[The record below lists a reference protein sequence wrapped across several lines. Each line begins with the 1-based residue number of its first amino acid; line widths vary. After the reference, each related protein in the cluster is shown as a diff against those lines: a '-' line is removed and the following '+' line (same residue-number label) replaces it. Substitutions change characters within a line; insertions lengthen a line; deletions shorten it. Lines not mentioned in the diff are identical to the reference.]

1 MRNWRV
7 YERGL
12 VSRGD
17 VTLWLSPDARAA
29 WGLPPS
35 SRPGGQQRF
44 SDLAIET
51 ALTLRLVFHLPF
63 RQTEGF
69 VRSLLTVMCAGLD
82 APDHTTLSRRSQ
94 WLDPATHDLPGTG
107 PLHLIVDSTGL
118 SVVGEGEWAAAKHGG
133 RGTRGWKKL
142 HLGVDR
148 SGVIVAHALTESTVD
163 DATMGID
170 LIGAVAGDI
179 ASVTADAAY
188 DTVSFY
194 EAASARHAQVVV
206 PPIRTGRVSR
216 HGPRSSVRDRTI
228 NDVETLGRREW
239 QKASGYHRQ
248 ARVENAFF
256 RYKSIS
262 GDGLRARSGGGREV
276 EASLACRVLNRMT
289 ALGSRVVCAHSV
301 TSRGLGE
308 VPLQIEPCTNA
319 PYDGHRQ
326 VITSNFCYRTLGV
339 HDRAVRNVHSGR
351 CKRELSHAARKNL
364 RFGLAPNA
372 VAGLI
377 RTSLFT

>member
-1 MRNWRV
+1 MRTPLRLLALVHGCGPSRRWAGCWSRWRVGGPRRHDRAMKSRVHPTYKTHYRVGNWRA
-7 YERGL
+7 YERAL

-17 VTLWLSPDARAA
+17 VTLWFSPDARAA
-29 WGLPPS
+29 WGVPPS
-35 SRPGGQQRF
+35 GRPGGQQRF

-51 ALTLRLVFHLPF
+51 ALTLRLVFHLPL

-69 VRSLLTVMCAGLD
+69 VRSILTVMRAGLD

-94 WLDPATHDLPGTG
+94 LLDVAAHDLPATG

-148 SGVIVAHALTESTVD
+148 SGVIVAHALTEATVD
-163 DATMGID
+163 DATVGID
-170 LIGAVAGDI
+170 LIGAAAGDV

-188 DTVSFY
+188 DTVAFY

-206 PPIRTGRVSR
+206 PPIRTAKVSR

-228 NDVETLGRREW
+228 SDVETLGRREW

-256 RYKSIS
+256 RYKSII

-289 ALGSRVVCAHSV
+289 ALGRPESSA
-301 TSRGLGE
+301 
-308 VPLQIEPCTNA
+308 
-319 PYDGHRQ
+319 
-326 VITSNFCYRTLGV
+326 ITR
-339 HDRAVRNVHSGR
+339 
-351 CKRELSHAARKNL
+351 
-364 RFGLAPNA
+364 
-372 VAGLI
+372 
-377 RTSLFT
+377 